1 MCCLVI
7 TPCASSPCLHGGT
20 CTVTGDP
27 LIYKCTCT
35 LVGFAGTNCEIG
47 TQPTCP
53 SGAQLGLPT
62 WEQDGLEPGFQVGSK
77 WVSPFIKKI
86 SFTYALS

>member
-1 MCCLVI
+1 MLYSHS
-7 TPCASSPCLHGGT
+7 TYHD
-20 CTVTGDP
+20 TVFCNEFS
-27 LIYKCTCT
+27 KST
-35 LVGFAGTNCEIG
+35 LS

-53 SGAQLGLPT
+53 GGAQLGLPT

-77 WVSPFIKKI
+77 WASPFIKKI